1 MAETVFTVNVP
12 LRWGDMDAYGH
23 VNNVTMMRILEE
35 ARIAVFG
42 LPPSAGEPVGASPLI
57 PLFEALHPGTQAL
70 VVENWVKYRAQLAY
84 RGEDARVEV
93 RVVRVS
99 PATITVSYELFDAV
113 TGEHCVSGSTTLA
126 FFHAPTQTL
135 VRLSK
140 EQRSM
145 LSEYVAAP

>member
-1 MAETVFTVNVP
+1 MTETVFSVDVP

-23 VNNVTMMRILEE
+23 VNNVTMLRILEE

-42 LPPSAGEPVGASPLI
+42 LPPSSGEPMSSSVRV
-57 PLFEALHPGTQAL
+57 PLFEYLREGTQAL

-84 RGEDARVEV
+84 RGVDARVEV
-93 RVVRVS
+93 RVVKVTAATVS
-99 PATITVSYELFDAV
+99 VSYELFDGV

-126 FFHAPTQTL
+126 FFHAPTETL

-145 LSEYVAAP
+145 LGRYLVV

>member
-1 MAETVFTVNVP
+1 MTDSVFTVMVP

-23 VNNVTMMRILEE
+23 VNNVTMLRILEE

-42 LPPSAGEPVGASPLI
+42 LPPSSGEPMNSPARV
-57 PLFEALHPGTQAL
+57 PLFEQLKEGTQAL

-93 RVVRVS
+93 RIARVTA
-99 PATITVSYELFDAV
+99 ATLTVSYELFDAV

-126 FFHAPTQTL
+126 FFHAPSETL

-140 EQRSM
+140 DQRNM
-145 LSEYVAAP
+145 LSTYLDQ